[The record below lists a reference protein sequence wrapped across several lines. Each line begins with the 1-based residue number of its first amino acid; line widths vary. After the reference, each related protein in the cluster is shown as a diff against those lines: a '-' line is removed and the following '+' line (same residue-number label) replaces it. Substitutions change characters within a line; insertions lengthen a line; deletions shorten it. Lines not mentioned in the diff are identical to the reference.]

1 MRGWF
6 IRIGLPLAP
15 LSVLL
20 ALAALEPVLMR
31 RCGVWERLARVCNQ
45 RLSRLRGLFRPTV
58 AQVVVVAVPTHV
70 AIVLAVTVRAG
81 VAVAA
86 VVVAGVEVAV
96 PALVGTC
103 TPPQL
108 IAASNPGST

>member
-1 MRGWF
+1 MC
-6 IRIGLPLAP
+6 
-15 LSVLL
+15 
-20 ALAALEPVLMR
+20 
-31 RCGVWERLARVCNQ
+31 RCGVWERVARLCNR

-58 AQVVVVAVPTHV
+58 ARVVVVAVPTRV
-70 AIVLAVTVRAG
+70 GIVLAVTVRAG

-96 PALVGTC
+96 PAPVGTC

-108 IAASNPGST
+108 IAASIPGST